1 MIACPS
7 CGRDN
12 PDDARFCNGCGGAV
26 AVEVAGREER
36 KVVTAVFVDLV
47 GSTAR
52 AEQLD
57 PEDVRALLRR
67 YHETLRRALEGY
79 GGTVEKFIGDAVVAV
94 YGAPT
99 AHEDDPE
106 RAVRAA
112 LAARDAIAD
121 LNERDETLD
130 LHVRVGVATGEA
142 LVSVDA
148 RPEAGESMVAGDVM
162 NSAARIQSAAPIDGI
177 LVSGATHGATERA
190 IVYRSH
196 GAVEAKGKADPVEV
210 WEAVEAR
217 SRVGGILDEPS
228 SPLVGRDHERALLLG
243 AFARVRVDRSPQL
256 VTLVGVPGIGKSR
269 LVGELGRAVEDDEEI
284 ITWRYGRC
292 LPYGDGISFWA
303 LGEIVKAQAGI
314 HENDDAEVT
323 ATKLSAMVD
332 DLVPEAE
339 RRWVGS
345 SLDPLVGLAPE
356 DVGLRDRRTEMFA
369 GWRIFL
375 ESLAERRPLVLVID
389 DLQWADDGLLEFVDG
404 LVDLVEG
411 VPLLVV
417 ACARPEL
424 LERRPGWGGGKRNA
438 LTVSLGP
445 LSAPELSHLVESLLG
460 RDPADAELREAVV
473 RRAAGNPLYAEEF
486 VRMQAAGGDVEG
498 LPDSV
503 LGIVTARVDLL
514 PPVEKE
520 LLRDA
525 AVMGGVVW
533 SDGLRAVSEHD
544 GTTIDQL
551 LRSLGRKEFLRRDR
565 SSAVLGAT
573 QHAFVHS
580 LVRDAVYGQLPRP
593 DRVDRHLRVAQ
604 WIESLPEDR
613 REDRAELLAHHYVEA
628 IELARSAG
636 LDVSELE
643 PKAAAALREAG
654 MRAFAIGAFATAVRE
669 LRAAADSLPDG
680 LDARALRALG
690 KALVFTENAGH
701 QELQSAFDR
710 LLSEGATAEA
720 AVTANDLSHSHWRH
734 GEGAEA
740 ATSAERALELVSGT
754 GPTHEHLYVL
764 TQTARYKMVAG
775 HQEESIV
782 IADEAIALAEAVGA
796 QAQLASA
803 LITRA
808 TAKANAGDYDRVRED
823 FEEAAALA
831 RDHDPS
837 EIGRVHINLG
847 SILLDLGDV
856 RGAIASAREGIAFA
870 QKTGTMGGSG
880 SFVLGNLTEAL
891 FLAGAWRETESI
903 AAARL
908 AHAERTGAYY
918 HEPMYRTV
926 LAELELVR
934 DGHAEQAAATAQ
946 LAMSL
951 ARDRGDDQI
960 VLPVMAHAAWILA
973 RAGDDDGAGALLDE
987 LLERR
992 RANPNGVTP
1001 GYWTTMVALSLE
1013 RIGRSGALDTLEE
1026 PPGSRFLAA
1035 ALEVD
1040 AARFDEAAE
1049 TLREIGVP
1057 QLEAEARVLA
1067 ARAGQGA
1074 AEATRPDEHLA
1085 RARALLDSLGAVAR
1099 LRELDGSIVS
1109 RRSGGSVTV
1118 VSPRASQSSIPPS
1131 TTGLASRPF
1140 ARRMLAAIAARG
1152 PDPQIV
1158 TIGRSSGRSGQHVRI
1173 RRYGTLRLPGM

>member
-1 MIACPS
+1 M
-7 CGRDN
+7 
-12 PDDARFCNGCGGAV
+12 
-26 AVEVAGREER
+26 
-36 KVVTAVFVDLV
+36 TAVFVDLV

-57 PEDVRALLRR
+57 PEDVRSLLRR

-94 YGAPT
+94 YGAPI

-112 LAARDAIAD
+112 IAVRDSIAE

-130 LHVRVGVATGEA
+130 LHVRIGVATDEA
-142 LVSVDA
+142 LVAVDA
-148 RPEAGESMVAGDVM
+148 RPELGESMVAGDVM
-162 NSAARIQSAAPIDGI
+162 NTAARIQSAAPIDGI
-177 LVSGATHGATERA
+177 LVSGATCNATERA
-190 IVYRSH
+190 IVFRSH
-196 GAVEAKGKADPVEV
+196 APVAAKGKAEPVEV

-217 SRVGGILDEPS
+217 GRVGGLGGESS

-269 LVGELGRAVEDDEEI
+269 LVAELGRVVEDDDEI

-292 LPYGDGISFWA
+292 LPYGDGVSFWA
-303 LGEIVKAQAGI
+303 LGEIVKAQTGI
-314 HENDDAEVT
+314 HENDDAGIT
-323 ATKLSAMVD
+323 ATKLSASVE

-339 RRWVGS
+339 RRWVAS
-345 SLDPLVGLAPE
+345 SLEPLVGLTLE

-424 LERRPGWGGGKRNA
+424 LERRPDWSGGKRNA

-445 LSAPELSHLVESLLG
+445 LSAPETSLLVESLLG
-460 RDPADAELREAVV
+460 RDPADGDLREAVV

-486 VRMQAAGGDVEG
+486 VRMQTAGGDVEG

-514 PPVEKE
+514 PPAEKE

-544 GTTIDQL
+544 GTTVDQL

-565 SSAVLGAT
+565 SSAVSGAT
-573 QHAFVHS
+573 QHAFVHT

-593 DRVDRHLRVAQ
+593 DRVDRHVRVAR

-636 LDVSELE
+636 LDLSELE
-643 PKAAAALREAG
+643 PKAATALREAG
-654 MRAFAIGAFATAVRE
+654 MRAFAIGAFAAAVRA
-669 LRAAADSLPDG
+669 LRAAAASLPDG

-690 KALVFTENAGH
+690 KALVFTENAGQ
-701 QELQSAFDR
+701 QELQVAFDR
-710 LLSEGATAEA
+710 LLSDGATAEA
-720 AVTANDLSHSHWRH
+720 AITANDLSHAHWRH

-740 ATSAERALELVSGT
+740 AAWTARALELVAGT
-754 GPTHEHLYVL
+754 GPTYEHVYVL
-764 TQTARYKMVAG
+764 AQTARHKMVIG
-775 HQEESIV
+775 NQESV
-782 IADEAIALAEAVGA
+782 VLADEAIALAEAVGA
-796 QAQLASA
+796 HAQLASA

-808 TAKANAGDYDRVRED
+808 TAKANAGDYGDVRKD
-823 FEEAAALA
+823 FDEAAALA

-856 RGAIASAREGIAFA
+856 RGAIAAAREGVAFA
-870 QKTGTMGGSG
+870 QKSGTMGGSG
-880 SFVLGNLTEAL
+880 VFVLGNLTEAL
-891 FLAGAWRETESI
+891 FQAGEWNEAESI
-903 AAARL
+903 ATARL
-908 AHAERTGAYY
+908 AHAEATGAHY
-918 HEPMYRTV
+918 HEPTYRAI
-926 LAELELVR
+926 LAELGLVR
-934 DGHAEQAAATAQ
+934 DGQVEQAAATAR
-946 LAMSL
+946 LAVDL
-951 ARDRGDDQI
+951 ARDRGDDQV
-960 VLPVMAHAAWILA
+960 VLPIMSHAAWILA
-973 RAGDDDGAGALLDE
+973 RTGDHARAAGLVDE

-992 RANPNGVTP
+992 RSNPKGVTP
-1001 GYWTTMVALSLE
+1001 GVWTTMLALALE
-1013 RIGRSGALDTLEE
+1013 QIGRPGALETLEE

-1035 ALEVD
+1035 ARAVD
-1040 AARFDEAAE
+1040 AGSFGEAAE
-1049 TLREIGVP
+1049 TLCEIGAP

-1067 ARAGQGA
+1067 ARASHA
-1074 AEATRPDEHLA
+1074 AADAASADAHLA
-1085 RARALLDSLGAVAR
+1085 RARELLEALSAVAR
-1099 LRELDGSIVS
+1099 LRDLDGSVALRS
-1109 RRSGGSVTV
+1109 RSGET
-1118 VSPRASQSSIPPS
+1118 
-1131 TTGLASRPF
+1131 
-1140 ARRMLAAIAARG
+1140 
-1152 PDPQIV
+1152 
-1158 TIGRSSGRSGQHVRI
+1158 
-1173 RRYGTLRLPGM
+1173 